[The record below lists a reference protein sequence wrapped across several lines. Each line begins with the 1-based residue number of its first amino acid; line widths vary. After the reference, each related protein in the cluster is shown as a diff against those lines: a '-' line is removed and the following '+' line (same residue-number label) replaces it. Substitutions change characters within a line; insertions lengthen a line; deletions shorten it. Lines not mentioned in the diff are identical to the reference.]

1 MKVFTRVLSLTLIAI
16 MLCFSLASCAKKVET
31 GEYVLGDPGLT
42 GCYTS
47 YTFDG
52 KTFSYATYINYV
64 KQANDPAS
72 QEKGTL
78 SYSGEYE
85 IEVVKPEDKEARK
98 ADKDNGITRG
108 NITFTWVDAAGATKT
123 ETLPIVIDEVN
134 SILTIG
140 DVRYVLRVSQ

>member
-31 GEYVLGDPGLT
+31 GEYVVGDPGLT
-42 GCYTS
+42 GCYEG

-52 KTFSYATYINYV
+52 KTFSYNTYITYV
-64 KQANDPAS
+64 KQDA
-72 QEKGTL
+72 L
-78 SYSGEYE
+78 SYAGEYE

-134 SILTIG
+134 SILTI
-140 DVRYVLRVSQ
+140 DNVPYVLRIG

>member
-31 GEYVLGDPGLT
+31 GEYVIGDPGLT
-42 GCYTS
+42 GCYEG

-52 KTFSYATYINYV
+52 KTFSYNTYITYV
-64 KQANDPAS
+64 KQDA
-72 QEKGTL
+72 L
-78 SYSGEYE
+78 SYAGEYE

-108 NITFTWVDAAGATKT
+108 NITLTWVDAAGATQTKT
-123 ETLPIVIDEVN
+123 MPIVIDEVN
-134 SILTIG
+134 AKITV
-140 DVRYVLRVSQ
+140 DNVPYVFHATAAQE

>member
-64 KQANDPAS
+64 KQADDPAS

-108 NITFTWVDAAGATKT
+108 NITFTWADAAGATKT

-140 DVRYVLRVSQ
+140 DVRYELRVSQ